1 SQDAVEPLPLLELGV
16 DAIEVLERGPIRR
29 CNVEDVAV
37 RLLRASEIVE
47 LLFEDDRQTQA
58 RRDALLELCL
68 FVLEDIGVSRGEPR
82 PAFVDN
88 RRQTIE
94 LINDALIARG
104 ELRGADQDL
113 EGAIDVDE
121 LLLTF
126 LRHTEQEF
134 EALSGIFQ
142 SRKLTL
148 ADVEQLLPAT
158 GRLVERLEHLADA
171 QHFRAGREQV
181 FECAERTFML

>member
-1 SQDAVEPLPLLELGV
+1 M
-16 DAIEVLERGPIRR
+16 
-29 CNVEDVAV
+29 
-37 RLLRASEIVE
+37 
-47 LLFEDDRQTQA
+47 
-58 RRDALLELCL
+58 

-181 FECAERTFML
+181 FECAEGTFMLRRGREDFPVDFDRSEDVAELLLLQLAQAILEAQDLVGGVAEVRLRNQDLGEFLVL